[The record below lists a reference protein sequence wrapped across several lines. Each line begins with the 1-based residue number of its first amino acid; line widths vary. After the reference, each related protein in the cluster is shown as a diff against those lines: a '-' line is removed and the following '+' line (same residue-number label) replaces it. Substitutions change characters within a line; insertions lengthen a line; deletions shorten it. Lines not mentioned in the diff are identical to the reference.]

1 MITSVREKDI
11 DSFIEC
17 IKPETAQKIQWLMGF
32 SGITADDLIDIVSD
46 KSDENTDNNIE
57 DENISIKNSYYSR
70 NENKV
75 SIMLTIIDEN
85 GTIEKRK

>member
-1 MITSVREKDI
+1 M
-11 DSFIEC
+11 C
-17 IKPETAQKIQWLMGF
+17 F

>member
-1 MITSVREKDI
+1 
-11 DSFIEC
+11 
-17 IKPETAQKIQWLMGF
+17 MGF

-75 SIMLTIIDEN
+75 FIMLTIIDEN

>member
-1 MITSVREKDI
+1 
-11 DSFIEC
+11 
-17 IKPETAQKIQWLMGF
+17 MGF
-32 SGITADDLIDIVSD
+32 SGITADDLINIVSD

>member
-17 IKPETAQKIQWLMGF
+17 IKPETVQKIQWLMGF

-46 KSDENTDNNIE
+46 KSDEDTDNNIE

>member
-46 KSDENTDNNIE
+46 KSDEDTDNNIE

>member
-46 KSDENTDNNIE
+46 KSDH
-57 DENISIKNSYYSR
+57 
-70 NENKV
+70 
-75 SIMLTIIDEN
+75 
-85 GTIEKRK
+85 

>member
-1 MITSVREKDI
+1 
-11 DSFIEC
+11 
-17 IKPETAQKIQWLMGF
+17 MGF

-85 GTIEKRK
+85 KKKKKRK

>member
-46 KSDENTDNNIE
+46 KSDEDTDNNIE

-75 SIMLTIIDEN
+75 SIMLP
-85 GTIEKRK
+85 

>member
-46 KSDENTDNNIE
+46 KSNENTDNNIE

>member
-1 MITSVREKDI
+1 
-11 DSFIEC
+11 
-17 IKPETAQKIQWLMGF
+17 MGF

-46 KSDENTDNNIE
+46 KSDEDTDNNIE

>member
-17 IKPETAQKIQWLMGF
+17 IKPETAQKIQWLMDL

-46 KSDENTDNNIE
+46 KSDEDTDNNIE
-57 DENISIKNSYYSR
+57 DENISKKILITVGMKIKF
-70 NENKV
+70 
-75 SIMLTIIDEN
+75 LLCWP
-85 GTIEKRK
+85 

>member
-1 MITSVREKDI
+1 
-11 DSFIEC
+11 
-17 IKPETAQKIQWLMGF
+17 MGF

>member
-1 MITSVREKDI
+1 
-11 DSFIEC
+11 
-17 IKPETAQKIQWLMGF
+17 MGF
-32 SGITADDLIDIVSD
+32 SGITADDLIDIISD